1 MSCRPLGLGMGR
13 LLGAGILHPPLGT
26 DVGQTANLGGE
37 DPTDP
42 STHHTHTHSHIY
54 LCIPTHSHTCVHVST
69 HTLTPT
75 HMHTH
80 ALGLILTALGQSW
93 GGMSCVAPVLPLM
106 APLLSSNAGL
116 TLTQDLPQATDWHQS
131 PGSAHQPK
139 DIATSVFPLFTGL
152 RPHAKGQGKWADWGS
167 HLSRRWGC
175 SPPGE

>member
-1 MSCRPLGLGMGR
+1 MQALGIRDGEASGSWDS
-13 LLGAGILHPPLGT
+13 PPTPGHRCGP
-26 DVGQTANLGGE
+26 DSKPWWGG
-37 DPTDP
+37 
-42 STHHTHTHSHIY
+42 SYRSQHSSHTYTLTYI
-54 LCIPTHSHTCVHVST
+54 LCIPTHSHICVHVST

-80 ALGLILTALGQSW
+80 APGLILTALGQSW